1 MTISKAIQIF
11 ISKGGKIR
19 KFKAQDKPKPTQFT
33 NEARLFRQHR
43 AEKLARGTEYKAMD
57 VGLKRIRAQSL
68 KLFGAN
74 RIQTKQAKSIIQRGE
89 IRAIKIAR
97 KKGVQKLET
106 KSTKLKVPIRRFGS
120 QKTKARIG
128 VSESEAKT
136 LGFAPREMSA
146 EMKSFYAK
154 GKPSAL
160 VKKHRKTLS
169 KVYTKFPKTF
179 TGKRNKWNI
188 PVISGAGKRGQ
199 LKSHYRAAAKSEL
212 KQAKIDRSIWR
223 DTTIQKQ
230 SKSGR
235 WKTVWTQPKPEFK
248 KWK

>member
-1 MTISKAIQIF
+1 MTISKALQIF
-11 ISKGGKIR
+11 ISKGGKIK
-19 KFKAQDKPKPTQFT
+19 KFTSQGKTKPTQFT
-33 NEARLFRQHR
+33 DEARLLRQHR

-74 RIQTKQAKSIIQRGE
+74 RIQTKQAKGIIQRGE

-97 KKGVQKLET
+97 KKGVQTLET

-128 VSESEAKT
+128 ISEFEAKT

-154 GKPSAL
+154 GTSAAL

-169 KVYTKFPKTF
+169 KIYAKPKSW
-179 TGKRNKWNI
+179 KQRSK
-188 PVISGAGKRGQ
+188 

-235 WKTVWTQPKPEFK
+235 WKTVWTQPKPEYK